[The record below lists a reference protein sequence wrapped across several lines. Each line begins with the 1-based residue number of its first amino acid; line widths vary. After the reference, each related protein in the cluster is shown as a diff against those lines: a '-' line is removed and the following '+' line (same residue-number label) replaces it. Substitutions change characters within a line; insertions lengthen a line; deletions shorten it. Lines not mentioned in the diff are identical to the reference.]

1 MRVRQ
6 IKIFY
11 IFVPNLG
18 EIYLSVKKKNC
29 FFSKTKT
36 HLASWQPK
44 GTDLTVKNGI
54 FVKIWQ

>member
-1 MRVRQ
+1 MRMQQ
-6 IKIFY
+6 IEIYY

-18 EIYLSVKKKNC
+18 EIYPFEKKNS

-44 GTDLTVKNGI
+44 N
-54 FVKIWQ
+54 